1 MTTYL
6 SLEQL
11 KLAAIKSFQK
21 WDRLYDN
28 AIIKQNQAISDT
40 KSIGA
45 VLPPNYWQ
53 ESYSARVRLEAAKE
67 LLEIIKEIEEENK
80 NQNSKEPSNAQQ
92 SS

>member
-1 MTTYL
+1 MSTYL

-11 KLAAIKSFQK
+11 KLASIKSFQK
-21 WDRLYDN
+21 WDKLYDN
-28 AIIKQNQAISDT
+28 AIIKQNQAIADT

-80 NQNSKEPSNAQQ
+80 KEHSHAQ
-92 SS
+92 SD